1 MQIIWARRW
10 RGRDAAVGM
19 AGRHQPQFARGRAI
33 QQPRGQHTLIDDRQL
48 FDSDAFGVKR
58 LGAEPSHPQRIVDDA
73 NIVGKQLLS
82 EAVFEETGLARNR
95 GAVHGADEM
104 ADQRTRNPGIEHH
117 RHLAGL
123 DLARIGACH
132 RTLAGLSADAFARCE
147 IGSVWRGRVV
157 VIAFHAG
164 AVADDGGH
172 RNALARTQVRAV
184 ESSGGHQHHSANS
197 GRRRRAARFGDT
209 LYGERGGF
217 SFIGAAFKLRRRRGL
232 GIEQIEVWKLPRQ

>member
-1 MQIIWARRW
+1 
-10 RGRDAAVGM
+10 M
-19 AGRHQPQFARGRAI
+19 AGRDQPEFARGRAI
-33 QQPRGQHTLIDDRQL
+33 QQPGGQHALIDDRQL
-48 FDSDAFGVKR
+48 FDSDAFGVEGLR
-58 LGAEPSHPQRIVDDA
+58 AQPSHPQRIVDDA
-73 NIVGKQLLS
+73 DIVGKQLLS

-117 RHLAGL
+117 RHLASL

-132 RTLAGLSADAFARCE
+132 RTLAGLSADAFRRCE

-172 RNALARTQVRAV
+172 RDALARAQVRAV
-184 ESSGGHQHHSANS
+184 ESGGGHQHHSSNS
-197 GRRRRAARFGDT
+197 GRRRRATGFGDT
-209 LYGERGGF
+209 LDSERGGF
-217 SFIGAAFKLRRRRGL
+217 SFTGAAFKLRCRRGL
-232 GIEQIEVWKLPRQ
+232 GIEQIEIWKLAHQ